1 MRSNRRVSKPLSVVR
16 VARLLVGLALYGVAE
31 GLMVLAHVGVGP
43 WTVFATGLAERT
55 GAGVGWLTNVIGLAV
70 LLLWIPLRQKPGI
83 GTVLNVLLVGT
94 FIEAT
99 VDLLPAPEHLVLRV
113 PLFAA
118 GLVLLAVASGVYI
131 GAGLGPG
138 PRDGLMTG
146 LHARTGRPIW
156 LCRAVVE
163 VSVSSSVAAR
173 RRRGCRHRRLR
184 LRDRA
189 ARRRRAAAAGRV
201 PCPTPAR
208 RSGRR
213 GVGVQERCTHPRRR
227 ACDTACRDLPGRWLQ
242 RSCTPRVLRGR
253 SGPR

>member
-16 VARLLVGLALYGVAE
+16 VVRLLVGLALYGVAE

-99 VDLLPAPEHLVLRV
+99 VDLFPAPEHLALRV

-163 VSVSSSVAAR
+163 VSVLVV
-173 RRRGCRHRRLR
+173 GWL
-184 LRDRA
+184 LGGD
-189 ARRRRAAAAGRV
+189 V
-201 PCPTPAR
+201 
-208 RSGRR
+208 
-213 GVGVQERCTHPRRR
+213 GVGTVVFAFGIGPLVGVVLPRLDGSRAPRRPV
-227 ACDTACRDLPGRWLQ
+227 APA
-242 RSCTPRVLRGR
+242 VNA
-253 SGPR
+253 

>member
-1 MRSNRRVSKPLSVVR
+1 MSKPLSAAR
-16 VARLLVGLALYGVAE
+16 VGRLLVGLVLYGVAE

-55 GAGVGWLTNVIGLAV
+55 GAGVGWLTNVIGVAV

-94 FIEAT
+94 AIEAT
-99 VDLLPAPEHLVLRV
+99 VDLLPAPDHLALRV

-146 LHARTGRPIW
+146 LHARTGRPLW

-163 VSVSSSVAAR
+163 VSVLVVGWLLGGNVGVGTVVFAFGIGPLVGFVLPRLNGSRPPRAGVAP
-173 RRRGCRHRRLR
+173 
-184 LRDRA
+184 
-189 ARRRRAAAAGRV
+189 AAAG
-201 PCPTPAR
+201 
-208 RSGRR
+208 
-213 GVGVQERCTHPRRR
+213 
-227 ACDTACRDLPGRWLQ
+227 
-242 RSCTPRVLRGR
+242 
-253 SGPR
+253 

>member
-1 MRSNRRVSKPLSVVR
+1 VG
-16 VARLLVGLALYGVAE
+16 RLLVGLVLYGVAE

-55 GAGVGWLTNVIGLAV
+55 GAGVGWLTNVIGVAV

-94 FIEAT
+94 AIEAT
-99 VDLLPAPEHLVLRV
+99 VDLLPAPDHLALRV

-146 LHARTGRPIW
+146 LHARTGRPLW

-163 VSVSSSVAAR
+163 VSVLAV
-173 RRRGCRHRRLR
+173 GWL
-184 LRDRA
+184 L
-189 ARRRRAAAAGRV
+189 GGNV
-201 PCPTPAR
+201 
-208 RSGRR
+208 
-213 GVGVQERCTHPRRR
+213 GVGTVVFAFGIGPLVGFVLPRLDGSRPPR
-227 ACDTACRDLPGRWLQ
+227 AGVAPAVAG
-242 RSCTPRVLRGR
+242 
-253 SGPR
+253 